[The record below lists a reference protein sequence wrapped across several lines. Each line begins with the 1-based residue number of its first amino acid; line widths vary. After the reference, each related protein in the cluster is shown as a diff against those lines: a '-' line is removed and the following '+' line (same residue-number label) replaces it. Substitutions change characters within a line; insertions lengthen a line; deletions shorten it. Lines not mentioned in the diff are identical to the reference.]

1 MDTVNAAHAL
11 SAARRV
17 VVKVGSSLLVDPDN
31 GGLRASWM
39 KAMAADMA
47 RLRAKGVAV
56 ALVTS
61 GAVAAGRHELGRTYN
76 NVKLEEKQALAAVGQ
91 MQLTRRWADVFAPHD
106 ISLGQVLLT
115 LYDTEDRR
123 RWLNS
128 TATLATLLQMD
139 CLPLINENDS
149 VASDEIRYGD
159 NDRLAA
165 RAAQMLGADVL
176 VLLSDVDGLYTADP
190 TQDETARHV
199 PLVENLNDD
208 IAAMAGDAN
217 STVGTGGMVTKLI
230 AARIAGSAGCAT
242 IIASGAEHS
251 PLQRIED
258 GERATLFLPGMK
270 RRQAKKHWIAGT
282 LKPAGTLRVDAG
294 AARALER
301 GASLLPAGVTDVQ
314 GDFDR
319 GAAVIIVDEA
329 GNELARG
336 LVSYDAVETRQIAG
350 RQTGEL
356 SQILGYDARSALVHR
371 DNLVRT
377 GEGT

>member
-1 MDTVNAAHAL
+1 MDSVSAAL
-11 SAARRV
+11 SLQQARRV
-17 VVKVGSSLLVDPDN
+17 VVKVGSSLLVDAQG
-31 GGLRASWM
+31 GGLRADWM
-39 KAMAADMA
+39 KALAADIA
-47 RLRAKGVAV
+47 RLREQGKAV
-56 ALVTS
+56 ALVSS
-61 GAVAAGRHELGRTYN
+61 GAVAAGRHALGRPDN

-106 ISLGQVLLT
+106 VALGQVLLT

-165 RAAQMLGADVL
+165 RAAQMLGADAL

-190 TQDETARHV
+190 TRDETARHI
-199 PLVENLNDD
+199 PLVTDLNDE

-217 STVGTGGMVTKLI
+217 STMGTGGMVTKLI

-242 IIASGAEHS
+242 IIASGAELS
-251 PLQRIED
+251 PLTRIEG
-258 GERATLFLPGMK
+258 GEQSTLFLPGVK
-270 RRQAKKHWIAGT
+270 RKQARKHWIAGT
-282 LKPAGTLRVDAG
+282 LKPGGTLRVDAG
-294 AARALER
+294 AVAALDR
-301 GASLLPAGVTDVQ
+301 GASLLPAGVVEV
-314 GDFDR
+314 R
-319 GAAVIIVDEA
+319 GNFERGTAVVIEDEA
-329 GNELARG
+329 GQELARG
-336 LVSYDAVETRQIAG
+336 LVSYDASEARQIAG
-350 RQTGEL
+350 HQTGEL
-356 SQILGYDARSALVHR
+356 SAILGYDARSALVHR

-377 GEGT
+377 RDVT